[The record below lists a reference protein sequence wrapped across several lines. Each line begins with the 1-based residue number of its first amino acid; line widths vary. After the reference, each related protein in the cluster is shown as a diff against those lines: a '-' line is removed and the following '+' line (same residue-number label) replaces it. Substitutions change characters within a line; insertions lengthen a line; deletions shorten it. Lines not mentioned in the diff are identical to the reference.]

1 MRKYSKQR
9 EVILKAVTED
19 LYHPTV
25 DEIYL
30 LSKKDNPKISLG
42 TVYRNL
48 NLLAEMGK
56 ISKISMPDGSDRFDG
71 DIKPHHHLCCTNCG
85 KVIDYCSRELENLPT
100 QILQDT
106 EFEVQSIN
114 LVVKGICKDC
124 R

>member
-9 EVILKAVTED
+9 EIILKAVTEE

-25 DEIYL
+25 DEIYIL
-30 LSKKDNPKISLG
+30 TKQENPKISLG

-48 NLLAEMGK
+48 NLLTEMGQ

-71 DIKPHHHLCCTNCG
+71 DIKPHHHLYCTKCG
-85 KVIDYCSRELENLPT
+85 KVIDFHNEALENLEGELM
-100 QILQDT
+100 QAWG
-106 EFEVQSIN
+106 FEVESIN
-114 LVVKGICKDC
+114 LVIKGLCKEC